1 MTSEQNTYLFVLAAT
16 AIIALA
22 AFLSLAVTAV
32 TKSRKSLIERC
43 EDKRTK
49 ETALNILDSA
59 DEAVLLTEVIMMFL
73 GIVAG
78 LMAASFGAPI
88 LAKYLD
94 FLPQSYFIS
103 LILNVAGTT
112 FILMLFGVFI
122 PKKMADTNP
131 EKYLFRYQNILR
143 ALLFI
148 ASPIITLLSKLA
160 KNTLL
165 LFGVSTDFEETVT
178 EDEVKDLIEQG
189 TEDGTIEKAE
199 QDLVE
204 SIFYLGDQTAYTLM
218 TPRLEMLWLDLE
230 DNDKIN
236 LQKIEENPLA
246 VFATGRGSLDEEPGF
261 IYSRELL
268 SATLKKNP
276 VRLRDFIKKPMTI
289 PRSMEALRI
298 MEKFR
303 DSGVHEALVIDEYG
317 GVVGFI
323 TLNDILLKLIG
334 EDSPHEEKKAFP
346 ITKQGENSW
355 SLEGLCPIDEFK
367 EEFDLKTL
375 PKEDRGHFQ
384 TMGGFVT
391 ALFGYIPKRGEK
403 ISWEN
408 FSFEV
413 LSMDRARVKKILV
426 VMA

>member
-1 MTSEQNTYLFVLAAT
+1 M
-16 AIIALA
+16 
-22 AFLSLAVTAV
+22 
-32 TKSRKSLIERC
+32 
-43 EDKRTK
+43 
-49 ETALNILDSA
+49 
-59 DEAVLLTEVIMMFL
+59 LLGV
-73 GIVAG
+73 VAG
-78 LMAASFGAPI
+78 LIAASFGAPI
-88 LAKYLD
+88 LAKSLN
-94 FLPQSYFIS
+94 FLPHPYFIS
-103 LILNVAGTT
+103 LIINIGGTT
-112 FILMLFGVFI
+112 FILMLLGVFI
-122 PKKMADTNP
+122 PKKIADTNP
-131 EKYLFRYQNILR
+131 EKYLIRYQNILR
-143 ALLFI
+143 ALLFVT
-148 ASPIITLLSKLA
+148 SPIITLLSKLA
-160 KNTLL
+160 KNILL
-165 LFGVSTDFEETVT
+165 LFGVNTDFEETVT

-218 TPRLEMLWLDLE
+218 TPRLEMLWLDL
-230 DNDKIN
+230 DDSDKIN
-236 LQKIEENPLA
+236 LQKIEENPMA

-261 IYSRELL
+261 IYGRELL
-268 SATLKKNP
+268 SAALKKKSIH
-276 VRLRDFIKKPMTI
+276 LQDFIKKPMTI

-323 TLNDILLKLIG
+323 TLEDILLKLIG
-334 EDSPHEEKKAFP
+334 EDSPHEEKKASP

-367 EEFDLKTL
+367 EKFDLSAL

-403 ISWEN
+403 VTWET

-413 LSMDRARVKKILV
+413 LSMDRARINKILV
-426 VMA
+426 VLN